1 MLEIIKAG
9 GWLMLPILTCSIIA
23 LAIIG
28 ERFWTLRQAV
38 ISPAGLVEQ
47 VWGWIQNKRLEA
59 DKIRQLRQQSPLG
72 QILAAGLINANRSRE
87 IMRESVEETGRHVV
101 HQLERYLNTL
111 GTIATIAPLLGLLG
125 TVIGMID
132 VFSAI
137 TAHGV
142 GNAAILAG
150 GISQALITTATG
162 LAVAIP
168 TLIMHRHFERK
179 IDSFVLQMEQD
190 ALRLVEMLNS
200 KKEQLQAG
208 RDK

>member
-9 GWLMLPILTCSIIA
+9 GWLMLPILICSIVA

-28 ERFWTLRQAV
+28 ERFWTLRQAS
-38 ISPAGLVEQ
+38 ISPSGLVDE
-47 VWGWIQNKRLEA
+47 VWGWIQNKKLEA

-72 QILAAGLINANRSRE
+72 QILAAGLINANRSRA

-101 HQLERYLNTL
+101 HQLERYLNAL
-111 GTIATIAPLLGLLG
+111 GTIATITPLMGLLG

-142 GNAAILAG
+142 GNAAILAFG
-150 GISQALITTATG
+150 HDFIQALA
-162 LAVAIP
+162 
-168 TLIMHRHFERK
+168 R
-179 IDSFVLQMEQD
+179 
-190 ALRLVEMLNS
+190 
-200 KKEQLQAG
+200 
-208 RDK
+208 

>member
-9 GWLMLPILTCSIIA
+9 GWLMLPILICSIVA

-28 ERFWTLRQAV
+28 ERFWTLRQAS
-38 ISPAGLVEQ
+38 ISPSGLVDE
-47 VWGWIQNKRLEA
+47 VWGWIQNKKLEA

-72 QILAAGLINANRSRE
+72 QILAAGLINANGSRA

-101 HQLERYLNTL
+101 HQLERYLNAL
-111 GTIATIAPLLGLLG
+111 GTIATITPLMGLLG

-150 GISQALITTATG
+150 GISQALLTTAAG
-162 LAVAIP
+162 LSVAIP
-168 TLIMHRHFERK
+168 SLIMHRHFERK
-179 IDSFVLQMEQD
+179 VDSFVVQMEQD

-200 KKEQLQAG
+200 KKEQLHAG

>member
-9 GWLMLPILTCSIIA
+9 GWLMLPILICSIVA

-28 ERFWTLRQAV
+28 ERFWTLRQAS
-38 ISPAGLVEQ
+38 ISPSGLVDE
-47 VWGWIQNKRLEA
+47 VWGWIQNKKLEA

-72 QILAAGLINANRSRE
+72 QILAAGLINANRSRA

-101 HQLERYLNTL
+101 HQLERYLNAL
-111 GTIATIAPLLGLLG
+111 GTIATITPLMGLLG

-150 GISQALITTATG
+150 GISQALLTTAAG
-162 LAVAIP
+162 LSVAIP
-168 TLIMHRHFERK
+168 SLIMHRHFERK
-179 IDSFVLQMEQD
+179 VDSFVVQMEQD

-200 KKEQLQAG
+200 KKEQLHAG